1 MKIFKQIFKGTTA
14 ALSFTLLSATNVAL
28 PLASKNTDLDAGIV
42 QKIVFV
48 PALKLTALSL
58 FELLIIVVLAI
69 VLESLFN
76 VHKPTSNSAVPGK
89 VTA

>member
-1 MKIFKQIFKGTTA
+1 MLAELK
-14 ALSFTLLSATNVAL
+14 SNVDAPTSL
-28 PLASKNTDLDAGIV
+28 KRTDLDAGIV

-48 PALKLTALSL
+48 PALKSTALSL
-58 FELLIIVVLAI
+58 FELLIIVDLVI

-76 VHKPTSNSAVPGK
+76 VPKPTSNSVVPGK